1 MRAGCEASHG
11 VARTMVIMNL
21 MGHLDWRSANYAE
34 KLVSKTNQVH
44 DLMDI
49 IKLNF
54 AVARRV
60 LKRTDRPREQLA

>member
-1 MRAGCEASHG
+1 
-11 VARTMVIMNL
+11 MNL